1 VNPARGGLRRGAAVW
16 LLIGAVGIAL
26 RGVRW
31 EESYERAQA
40 MLGLVAYDP
49 GHPLY
54 VYGWNAFSIHYYLS
68 AAVLRVWDSPLLVC
82 GARDLLC
89 VWGALLP
96 VYFIGARVARSP
108 WGGHVAAAF
117 VLANAHQIFR
127 SYYSINVWP
136 FMFTAGEIG
145 FGWAL
150 AVVAAWVWGR
160 WGLGFFLLGAM
171 PVVHIGQMPPALAVG
186 IALGVAL
193 LAFGQPG
200 ERRRMALGLAA
211 GLSLTAAFVALHY
224 AMRVPLP
231 ESGPYAAAG
240 DAEEVWRRFTF
251 YEDIHRRPGVPPRFG
266 PFAHSQFALV
276 GLVLLSAGWLWRSR
290 QDSSPEARPPVGGA
304 EREMA
309 RRRLALPFTG
319 ADATT
324 LLVVLYGLACC
335 GAVWIAAAGQGLLG
349 ADTPFWLIGWLP
361 YRLPNHAGAL
371 LVALAVG
378 IAWREGA
385 RWAAVVALAW
395 LAVAPLGAWVLPEA
409 LHQRYVAPAE
419 GPLFLL
425 IGAAFAATYAG
436 MGKSV
441 SRNVWM
447 VACAG
452 AWGYVVW
459 HNQFLAAVLAGGVLL
474 GWVLSRE
481 ALAVRTGV
489 VAPRWWGKPHPTVA
503 LAVALVVVGQLAGE
517 WRTREHLPRD
527 AFEMEMKIYFETNA
541 RPEEVLLAP
550 FTSINYQ
557 EKTGQ
562 PVFATFETYL
572 FIPYMRGLAPTI
584 ETMLSDAYGIRFG
597 RPWSQDVGVW
607 ERRTRAEWA
616 VLGEKYG
623 IGFVLAPA
631 DAVVDLEPVL
641 RGEGR
646 VLYRIGAV

>member
-40 MLGLVAYDP
+40 VLGLVAYDP

-108 WGGHVAAAF
+108 WGGHLAAAF
-117 VLANAHQIFR
+117 ILANAHQIFR

-186 IALGVAL
+186 FALGVAL

-211 GLSLTAAFVALHY
+211 GLALTAAFVALHY

-276 GLVLLSAGWLWRSR
+276 GLLLLSAGWLWRWR
-290 QDSSPEARPPVGGA
+290 QDGSTESRPFVV
-304 EREMA
+304 
-309 RRRLALPFTG
+309 L
-319 ADATT
+319 
-324 LLVVLYGLACC
+324 VLYGVACC

-371 LVALAVG
+371 LAALAAGV
-378 IAWREGA
+378 AWRGGA

-425 IGAAFAATYAG
+425 IGAAFAAANAG
-436 MGKSV
+436 MGASAV
-441 SRNVWM
+441 RYVWV

-452 AWGYVVW
+452 AWGYVAW
-459 HNQFLAAVLAGGVLL
+459 NNQFLAAVLAGGVLL
-474 GWVLSRE
+474 GWVPHLFGDHIKKLASTL
-481 ALAVRTGV
+481 AL
-489 VAPRWWGKPHPTVA
+489 PPKQWWGKPHPTVA
-503 LAVALVVVGQLAGE
+503 LAVAVVVIGQLAGE

-597 RPWSQDVGVW
+597 QPWSQDVGVW
-607 ERRTRAEWA
+607 ERRTRAEWV

>member
-1 VNPARGGLRRGAAVW
+1 VNPERTGLRRGAAVW
-16 LLIGAVGIAL
+16 LLIGAAGIAL

-54 VYGWNAFSIHYYLS
+54 VYGWNAFSLHYYLS

-82 GARDLLC
+82 GVRDLLC
-89 VWGALLP
+89 MWAALLP
-96 VYFIGARVARSP
+96 VYFIGARVARSL
-108 WGGHVAAAF
+108 WGGHLAAAF
-117 VLANAHQIFR
+117 ILANAHQIFR

-160 WGLGFFLLGAM
+160 WGLGFFLLGVM

-186 IALGVAL
+186 IALGAVL
-193 LAFGQPG
+193 LAFGQPV

-211 GLSLTAAFVALHY
+211 GLALTAAFVALHY
-224 AMRVPLP
+224 AIRVPLP

-276 GLVLLSAGWLWRSR
+276 GLLLLSFGWLWRSR
-290 QDSSPEARPPVGGA
+290 QDGSTESRPPVA
-304 EREMA
+304 V
-309 RRRLALPFTG
+309 L
-319 ADATT
+319 
-324 LLVVLYGLACC
+324 LYGVACC
-335 GAVWIAAAGQGLLG
+335 GAVWIAAAGQAALG

-371 LVALAVG
+371 LVALAAG
-378 IAWREGA
+378 MAWREGA
-385 RWAAVVALAW
+385 RWAAVAAVAW
-395 LAVAPLGAWVLPEA
+395 LAVAPLGVWVLPDS

-447 VACAG
+447 VACAA
-452 AWGYVVW
+452 AWGYVAW

-474 GWVLSRE
+474 GWGLSHLLGARIPVTT
-481 ALAVRTGV
+481 ASA
-489 VAPRWWGKPHPTVA
+489 WWGKPHPTVA
-503 LAVALVVVGQLAGE
+503 LAVAVVVSGQLAGE

-527 AFEMEMKIYFETNA
+527 EFEMEMKIYFEANA
-541 RPEEVLLAP
+541 RPEEVLLTP

-572 FIPYMRGLAPTI
+572 FIPYMRELAPTI

-597 RPWSQDVGVW
+597 QPWSQDLSVW
-607 ERRTRAEWA
+607 ERRTRAEWVA
-616 VLGEKYG
+616 LGEKYD

-631 DAVVDLEPVL
+631 DAAIALEPVL
-641 RGEGR
+641 RGDGR
-646 VLYRIGAV
+646 VLYRIGVV